1 MERIARAILWV
12 CPLRRLALVFIWLFF
27 APTTEQILQ
36 CQETPVAQ
44 RVTVPFTTAGGN
56 IGVPL
61 LLVEATINGKQ
72 ATLIL
77 DSGAQNLTITLEL
90 ASGLRPLG
98 KVEHHGIGGNT
109 ESTVVAVQ
117 IRLGGVIFPYCLAET
132 QDLRAVSSSLGVKID
147 GLIGESVLSQF
158 KTVTID
164 YTNHTVY
171 LYGTHGESTNH
182 GKAVTDNCD
191 RTVFSISNEDSPA
204 VLGPTETGKITDF
217 SVTKRFAPFSPS
229 LND

>member
-61 LLVEATINGKQ
+61 LLVQATINGKQ

-77 DSGAQNLTITLEL
+77 DSGAQNLTITPEL
-90 ASGLRPLG
+90 ANGLRPLG
-98 KVEHHGIGGNT
+98 KVEHHGIGGKT

-117 IRLGGVIFPYCLAET
+117 VRLGGVTFPNCLAGT
-132 QDLRAVSSSLGVKID
+132 QDLRAVSSGLGVKID

-158 KTVTID
+158 KTITID
-164 YTNHTVY
+164 YTNHMLY
-171 LYGTHGESTNH
+171 LN
-182 GKAVTDNCD
+182 
-191 RTVFSISNEDSPA
+191 
-204 VLGPTETGKITDF
+204 
-217 SVTKRFAPFSPS
+217 
-229 LND
+229 